1 MTEEYSRYLVRSSSN
16 SRFHALVTDAR
27 IAADSR
33 YPGTRQAG
41 CQERGQ
47 DPWPTPYSFLECASC
62 PLEFLGETET
72 RDRLIATLS
81 EVSPPGH
88 TTFFANVPGGVG
100 KRPLID
106 GYEGNRSNTGSPRSF
121 IYWRLLRSGFVYQR
135 EMHDYPHLMFDLI
148 IDYVARA
155 VDSLVRLH
163 QRLQLPASALRVSFR
178 VVESK
183 NKSAALPWS
192 DSIQRQCDLPEL
204 AYDLVQP
211 TEHLRSNVRG
221 DWTYEVVRDLLQQ
234 CGLDSPPSEQ
244 LRNRIVEALAGCDRV
259 LGAIQNE

>member
-16 SRFHALVTDAR
+16 SRFSALVTDAR

-33 YPGTRQAG
+33 YPGNPQAG
-41 CQERGQ
+41 NQEQGQ
-47 DPWPTPYSFLECASC
+47 DSWPTPYSFLECASC
-62 PLEFLGETET
+62 PLEFLGETAP
-72 RDRLIATLS
+72 RDRLIGVLS
-81 EVSPPGH
+81 KVSPPGQ

-106 GYEGNRSNTGSPRSF
+106 GYEGSRNNTGSPRSF

-135 EMHDYPHLMFDLI
+135 EMHDYPHLMFGLI

-163 QRLQLPASALRVSFR
+163 LRLKLPASALQVSFR
-178 VVESK
+178 VAESE
-183 NKSAALPWS
+183 NKSVSLPWRAA
-192 DSIQRQCDLPEL
+192 IQPRCELPEL
-204 AYDLVQP
+204 GYDLVQSA
-211 TEHLRSNVRG
+211 EHLQGNVRG
-221 DWTYEVVRDLLQQ
+221 DWAYEVVRDLLQQ

-244 LRNRIVEALAGCDRV
+244 LRNCIVVALEGCDRV
-259 LGAIQNE
+259 LGSIENE